1 MAYIFEYLRQ
11 EFGDT
16 IRDGVFYD
24 LGSGTGKAVVAMSL
38 IHPFKKC
45 VGIEYLETLYDLSQ
59 EVKQIYDSTINEK
72 FSTYKQ
78 LFTMSQPNK
87 IEFIK
92 GDFLKE
98 KWEDTSVIL
107 ANSTCFNLDLISAI
121 GNKANKECKSGTI
134 IVTFTKRLNSL
145 DHEWEFKDGFKRIM
159 TWGIATIYVHKKK

>member
-107 ANSTCFNLDLISAI
+107 ANSTCF
-121 GNKANKECKSGTI
+121 KI
-134 IVTFTKRLNSL
+134 IENF
-145 DHEWEFKDGFKRIM
+145 FP
-159 TWGIATIYVHKKK
+159 